1 MKAQS
6 LVFAVQASA
15 PGFAPETIL
24 VLADEQC
31 RDVVIDESV
40 HDGSLL
46 SLLLLLLAVAADASR
61 EAVARVRRECACQRQ
76 RGVNAGA
83 PPRRLETMV
92 CNMAAPP
99 SRSMASREAG
109 SGSHFATVSANEL
122 RGRVHSSR

>member
-1 MKAQS
+1 MEAQS

-15 PGFAPETIL
+15 PGFAPEAIL

-40 HDGSLL
+40 HDG

-122 RGRVHSSR
+122 RGQVHSSR